1 MTRRVRNTT
10 ARDSFSFLHLPL
22 IAGIVLLA
30 LGVKKT
36 LEDVDEPLKAVA
48 AVGLCGGV
56 ALYLA
61 ADVAFRRRCL
71 GVLDTQRLVA
81 AAAVLVVIPLAVEL
95 PALVAL
101 ACVCAVAAVLVGYEA
116 LRSAPSGDRRFLATR
131 AARRAS
137 KRIRRR
143 EPENRGV

>member
-1 MTRRVRNTT
+1 MARAARNPT

-22 IAGIVLLA
+22 VAGIVLLA

-56 ALYLA
+56 ALYLV

-71 GVLDTQRLVA
+71 GILDT
-81 AAAVLVVIPLAVEL
+81 
-95 PALVAL
+95 
-101 ACVCAVAAVLVGYEA
+101 
-116 LRSAPSGDRRFLATR
+116 
-131 AARRAS
+131 
-137 KRIRRR
+137 
-143 EPENRGV
+143 